1 MRGRTG
7 NGIVVALA
15 IAAIA
20 GVLGLPGANGAAPPA
35 QSAPAAQS
43 STPARPEVLVVRV
56 PFHSVAERDRL
67 AAEWS
72 ADEMDTQSGY
82 LTFWTDR
89 PTYNQMLAKGLQPE
103 IDKTTTAQANSPML
117 FGQNSPDSFD
127 GGYRTVEEMQS
138 FLDSKVAAY
147 PTLAEK
153 IDVGNSWCKDHLGS
167 CTQPNAS
174 NGYDLWALHITNR
187 NIAGPKPVFWYDA
200 GIHSREIATPE
211 VAMRYINW
219 LLDGYNSDPDA
230 HWLVDYQ
237 DIWVMPM
244 LNPDGH
250 HIVEAGGSS
259 PYYQRK
265 NANKTNGCT
274 QYPPSSSSQFGT
286 DLNRNFP
293 FLWGC
298 CSGSSTSPCAADYRG
313 PAAASDTETGYIT
326 AKIRSLI
333 ADQRGPNNTD
343 AAAITAT
350 GIVMGMHSYA
360 NLNLYPWGW
369 TTSAAPNNADLAN
382 IAKHMS
388 ATNAYPVG
396 NGYQACAPPNCLY
409 AVDGDSLDWAYGEL
423 GAAAFTTELE
433 GGSFFPAY
441 STIDSAIW
449 PHNQG
454 MLAYMAKIA
463 RTPYLTTHGP
473 DAKSVAVSPS
483 SVAQGSTSNLTA
495 SLSSAWTGNTY
506 NGTVAAGEYYV
517 DTPPWAGGTAI
528 ALSGSFTSSTVAAG
542 ATVSTGS
549 LSVGR
554 HVVFVRGR
562 SATSVSGN
570 LTWGPITA
578 VFLTVTS
585 GGGPTNTP
593 TATPPGP
600 TNTPTNTP
608 TPPPGPPNTPTV
620 TPTPGACTQQVSNGG
635 FETGSAAPWVQSS
648 SGGYNLIDSSKPHS
662 GTYGAYLG
670 GYNNGTDT
678 LYQQV
683 SIPSTATAATLTYW
697 WQQTTQETGSTVYD
711 KLTVQVLN
719 TAGTVLGTLQTV
731 SNASPAGTWTQSSYS
746 LLAYKGQTV
755 RVQFKATTDASL
767 TTSFYVDDVGLLTCP

>member
-1 MRGRTG
+1 MRRGTG
-7 NGIVVALA
+7 NGLVIALA
-15 IAAIA
+15 VVAIA
-20 GVLGLPGANGAAPPA
+20 GVLGLPGAGGAGPVA
-35 QSAPAAQS
+35 QSASVPQS
-43 STPARPEVLVVRV
+43 DAPPRPEVLVVRV
-56 PFHSVAERDRL
+56 PFHTVAERDRL
-67 AAEWS
+67 ATEWG
-72 ADEMDTQSGY
+72 ADEMDTRSGY

-89 PTYNQMLAKGLQPE
+89 PTYGQMLAKGLQPE
-103 IDKTTTAQANSPML
+103 IDKVTTAQANSPLL
-117 FGQNSPDSFD
+117 FGHSGVGNSFD

-138 FLDSKVAAY
+138 FLDNRVATY
-147 PTLAEK
+147 PTLTEK

-167 CTQPNAS
+167 CLQPTAS

-187 NIAGPKPVFWYDA
+187 SISGPKPVFWYDA
-200 GIHSREIATPE
+200 GIHAREIATPE

-219 LLDGYNSDPDA
+219 LLDGYATNPDA

-244 LNPDGH
+244 VNPDGH
-250 HIVEAGGSS
+250 HIVEAGGNS

-265 NANKTNGCT
+265 NANNTNGCT
-274 QYPPSSSSQFGT
+274 QYPPGSSSQFGT

-293 FLWGC
+293 FLWAC
-298 CSGSSTSPCAADYRG
+298 CSGSSSSPCAADYHG
-313 PAAASDTETGYIT
+313 PSAASDTETGYIT

-333 ADQRGPNNTD
+333 PDQRGPNSTD
-343 AAAITAT
+343 VAPITTT

-369 TTSAAPNNADLAN
+369 TTGAAPNDADLAN
-382 IAKHMS
+382 IAKHMA
-388 ATNAYPVG
+388 ATNASPAG

-433 GGSFFPAY
+433 GGSFFPSY

-463 RTPYLTTHGP
+463 RAPYLTTRGP
-473 DAKSVAVSPS
+473 DAANVVVSPAG
-483 SVAQGSTSNLTA
+483 VAQGTTSHLTA
-495 SLSSAWTGNTY
+495 SLSSAWTANTY

-517 DTPPWAGGTAI
+517 DTPPWAGGTPI
-528 ALSGSFTSSTVAAG
+528 ALSGSFTGSTVAADAVVNTAG
-542 ATVSTGS
+542 

-554 HVVFVRGR
+554 HILFVRGR
-562 SATSVSGN
+562 GAASVSGN
-570 LTWGPITA
+570 LTWGPISA
-578 VFLTVTS
+578 VFLNVTA
-585 GGGPTNTP
+585 GGGNTPTP
-593 TATPPGP
+593 TATVPGP
-600 TNTPTNTP
+600 TATPTATVPGLTVTP
-608 TPPPGPPNTPTV
+608 TI
-620 TPTPGACTQQVSNGG
+620 TPTPGACTQQVGNGG

-662 GTYGAYLG
+662 GVYGAYLG

-683 SIPSTATAATLTYW
+683 SIPNTATAATLTYW
-697 WQQTTQETGSTVYD
+697 WQQTTQETGTTAYD
-711 KLTVQVLN
+711 KLVVQVLN
-719 TAGTVLGTLQTV
+719 TSGTVLGTLQTI
-731 SNASPAGTWTQSSYS
+731 SNASVAGTWTQVSYNLS
-746 LLAYKGQTV
+746 AYKGQTV
-755 RVQFKATTDASL
+755 RIQYKATLDASL
-767 TTSFYVDDVGLLTCP
+767 TTDFYVDEVSLTTCP